1 MELRHQIEAILFYQ
15 AEPITVKRL
24 SGLLK
29 KSEEE
34 TRSAL
39 SELGDSLEST
49 GLCLLTNNDE
59 VTLGTNPEA
68 SALIEAIAK
77 EELNKDLSKAS
88 LETLAIVLYK
98 GPITRAEID
107 YIRGVNSTFILRNLL
122 IRGLVEKVENPKD
135 QRSFLY
141 KSTLALLEY
150 MGITKLEDLPEY
162 KETMV
167 ALDTFV
173 QTKSET
179 KEIPE
184 PEVPDTQNTEAS
196 EQEADDSTE
205 EMDGTL
211 STEEIE
217 ADIEADILE
226 EDEAGENYDDT
237 ELREHHNLP

>member
-24 SGLLK
+24 SQLLK
-29 KSEEE
+29 RPEEE
-34 TRSAL
+34 IESAL
-39 SELGDSLEST
+39 TGLGDALLNT
-49 GLCLLTNNDE
+49 GLCLLRNNDE

-77 EELNKDLSKAS
+77 EELNKELSKAS

-98 GPITRAEID
+98 GPVTRAEID
-107 YIRGVNSTFILRNLL
+107 YVRGVNSTFILRNLL

-150 MGITKLEDLPEY
+150 MGVSKLEDLPEY
-162 KETMV
+162 KETLA
-167 ALDTFV
+167 ALDAFAA
-173 QTKSET
+173 TKTET
-179 KEIPE
+179 KEISE
-184 PEVPDTQNTEAS
+184 PDS
-196 EQEADDSTE
+196 EQTVDVAEDTLVE
-205 EMDGTL
+205 DGAL

-226 EDEAGENYDDT
+226 EDEAGENFDDT
-237 ELREHHNLP
+237 ELREHHQIP